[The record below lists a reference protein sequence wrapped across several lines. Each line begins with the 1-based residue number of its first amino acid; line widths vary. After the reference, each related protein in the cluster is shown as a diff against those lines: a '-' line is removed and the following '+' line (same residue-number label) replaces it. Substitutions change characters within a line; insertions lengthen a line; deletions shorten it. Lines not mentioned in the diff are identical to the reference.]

1 MSSKEIKKSGN
12 KGEETDHIVDD
23 VVIESE
29 EESGSSFGD
38 KTTKKLREE
47 LKKVTAEKQEYL
59 AGWQRAKADLI
70 NARKDFNEEKGSLLK
85 FAKTDLIIQII
96 PVLDSFEMALKNVD
110 KSGLPAGKAGLE
122 EWSQGV
128 QYIYSQLLSVLEI
141 NGVNQMDPLNEKFDP
156 EFHISIESIKVDEK
170 SFENTIVEVV
180 QKGYFLNEKVIRE
193 AKVKV
198 GEFKSKF

>member
-110 KSGLPAGKAGLE
+110 KAGLK

-128 QYIYSQLLSVLEI
+128 QYIYSQLLSVLET
-141 NGVNQMDPLNEKFDP
+141 NGVNQVDPLNEKFDP
-156 EFHISIESIKVDEK
+156 KFHVSVESVKVDEK

>member
-1 MSSKEIKKSGN
+1 MSSKKIKKN
-12 KGEETDHIVDD
+12 KKEEEDIDD

-29 EESGSSFGD
+29 EESVSSFGD
-38 KTTKKLREE
+38 KTTKNLREK

-70 NARKDFNEEKGSLLK
+70 NARKDFNEEKSSLLK

-110 KSGLPAGKAGLE
+110 KAGLK

-128 QYIYSQLLSVLEI
+128 QYIYSQLLSVLET
-141 NGVNQMDPLNEKFDP
+141 NGVNQVDPLNEKFDP
-156 EFHISIESIKVDEK
+156 KFHVSVESVKVDEK